1 MVDTAQQKAQYGI
14 LVATKFNDKY
24 HDVPFVK
31 SSENDNIYLTDGD
44 SFVFVAQI
52 LRRMIENENYY
63 RQRVKE
69 LGTNEKNAL
78 LSKYEKEH
86 GALEQFLAEKLPG
99 FKKKFDTQL
108 DLILKVGHTLN
119 KQVDILEK
127 AHNSLK
133 KEYTKRIAEEL
144 QKIST
149 I

>member
-1 MVDTAQQKAQYGI
+1 VVDTAQQKAQYGI

-63 RQRVKE
+63 RQKVKE
-69 LGTNEKNAL
+69 LSINEKNAL

-86 GALEQFLAEKLPG
+86 EALEQFLAEKLPG

-108 DLILKVGHTLN
+108 DAILKVSHTLN
-119 KQVDILEK
+119 KQVDTLEK
-127 AHNSLK
+127 VHNSLK